1 VLEILQALNAVMA
14 KVQLLQDYKPL
25 EIFNLF
31 DAVGLQSKDPK
42 VLQTAKILKPTLS
55 IYAIRTSRRHHLEL
69 RNLIF
74 TEP

>member
-14 KVQLLQDYKPL
+14 EVQLLQVYKLL
-25 EIFNLF
+25 ETFDLF

-42 VLQTAKILKPTLS
+42 ALQTAEILKPTLS
-55 IYAIRTSRRHHLEL
+55 IYAISTSRRHHLEL